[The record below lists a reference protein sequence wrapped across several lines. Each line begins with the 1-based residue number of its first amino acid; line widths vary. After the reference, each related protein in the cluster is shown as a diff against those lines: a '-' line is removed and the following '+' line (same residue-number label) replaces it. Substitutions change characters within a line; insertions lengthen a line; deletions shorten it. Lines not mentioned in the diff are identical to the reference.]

1 MARQET
7 TLPSSLHAHIGFMA
21 EPSGALVR
29 PHQPTGHQARFVR
42 QRRPI
47 GQDDRGVHREP
58 QCLCL
63 PLRLGRDG
71 GVDLRQTRTSIC
83 AYLRDITLLYEN
95 RLRGGTA
102 GALRRPRQ
110 GLDRSSN
117 EPLFG
122 FCLAGPLPRT
132 SAQSAPFPLEA
143 EDVPNSKLYGT
154 RVPRRRCCAHARS
167 RPSLPRRLGSV
178 SRRACASRHRQIM
191 VTLHPDPEVCASPA
205 ERFEPKRHLDRHRRA
220 GIQDARERC
229 TRDPEPPRRFP
240 DRPVHRLDALADAL
254 ARMPR
259 SDTHRW
265 AIGSRAL
272 TDSSR
277 HRIRYGG
284 WPAAAQRQSSPRLT
298 LIASKGRM
306 PTCSSSFALATRA
319 HSPSRNSNAS
329 IVRSARS
336 TSHRCSTP
344 SRA

>member
-1 MARQET
+1 
-7 TLPSSLHAHIGFMA
+7 MA

-83 AYLRDITLLYEN
+83 AYLRDMTLARRH

-143 EDVPNSKLYGT
+143 EDVSQLETLRYPSPTATVL
-154 RVPRRRCCAHARS
+154 RPRTFTTKS
-167 RPSLPRRLGSV
+167 SRRLGSV

-205 ERFEPKRHLDRHRRA
+205 ERFEPKRHLDRHRRV

-298 LIASKGRM
+298 LIDSKGRM
-306 PTCSSSFALATRA
+306 PTCSSSFALAIRA

-329 IVRSARS
+329 SVRTARS
-336 TSHRCSTP
+336 TTHRCSTP